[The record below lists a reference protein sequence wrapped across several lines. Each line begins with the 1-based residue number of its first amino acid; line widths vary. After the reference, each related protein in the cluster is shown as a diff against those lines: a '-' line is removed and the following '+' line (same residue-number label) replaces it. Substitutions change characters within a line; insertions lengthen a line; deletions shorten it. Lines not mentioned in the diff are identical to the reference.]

1 MPVDHAVRIHFLV
14 IVLFCP
20 QSLVAERARTVD
32 HSTAVFA
39 GGHCHV
45 RLLQHVRPAAVR
57 AGLRFRSGLNAW
69 GNICLL
75 PDFLPGF

>member
-1 MPVDHAVRIHFLV
+1 MDHAVRIHSLD
-14 IVLFCP
+14 IVLFRP

-32 HSTAVFA
+32 HSAAVFA

-45 RLLQHVRPAAVR
+45 RLLQHVRPASVWV
-57 AGLRFRSGLNAW
+57 GLRFRSGLNAW

-75 PDFLPGF
+75 HDFLPGF